1 MSSGFSRMWLGVGL
15 GLCLAGAAGVSSV
28 RAEGAQAAVPR
39 VIPAV
44 MAGAMAEALDM
55 ARQSAFRQAV
65 AEAAGRDRDIAAFY
79 REIGYAAVWTGDDP
93 AHRERRAALLRAL
106 DDAALHGLP
115 ERRYGRA
122 ELVARMADIRSA
134 RERGQVEVAL
144 SRAYLAY
151 ARDVQSGVLAP
162 GRVVSDIKRD
172 VPRRPAEDL
181 LAEITRGDPR
191 AVLRALP
198 PQTNA
203 YRRLMKER
211 LRLEEVIAQGGWGP
225 AVPGG
230 TLEPGDTGTAV
241 IALRDRLVSLG
252 YLRRSATARFDGGI
266 ESALR
271 AFQADHGL
279 ETDGVA
285 GASTIA
291 AVNVSAEERLASV
304 LVAME
309 RERWLPAERG
319 ARHILV
325 NLTDF
330 SARIL
335 DHDSVTFETRAV
347 VGKNAYDRRS
357 PEFSDEMDHMI
368 VNPTWHV
375 PRSITVN
382 EYLPKMQANRNA
394 VGHLRLYDSRGRVVP
409 RSAVNFRAYTARSF
423 PFALKQPPSNS
434 NALGLVK
441 FMFPNKYN
449 IYLHDTPQ
457 KHLFDRE
464 KRDFSHG
471 CIRLA
476 QPFEFAY
483 ALLAPQESDPERRF
497 HGALDS
503 GRETR
508 IDLER
513 HVPVHLVY
521 RTAITQAG
529 GRTQYRDD
537 VYGRDARIWQALERA
552 GVSLLA
558 GRGQPRP

>member
-1 MSSGFSRMWLGVGL
+1 MWLGVGL

-93 AHRERRAALLRAL
+93 AHRARRAALLRAL

-241 IALRDRLVSLG
+241 IALRDRLVALG

-271 AFQADHGL
+271 EAGLRDEVTELANTADGGITL
-279 ETDGVA
+279 RFD
-285 GASTIA
+285 
-291 AVNVSAEERLASV
+291 AVRFSRLA
-304 LVAME
+304 A
-309 RERWLPAERG
+309 WLSDQSGQWGYDLDAFTFERG
-319 ARHILV
+319 ARE
-325 NLTDF
+325 D
-330 SARIL
+330 
-335 DHDSVTFETRAV
+335 V
-347 VGKNAYDRRS
+347 VAAD
-357 PEFSDEMDHMI
+357 
-368 VNPTWHV
+368 
-375 PRSITVN
+375 
-382 EYLPKMQANRNA
+382 
-394 VGHLRLYDSRGRVVP
+394 LRLVP
-409 RSAVNFRAYTARSF
+409 AAR
-423 PFALKQPPSNS
+423 
-434 NALGLVK
+434 
-441 FMFPNKYN
+441 
-449 IYLHDTPQ
+449 
-457 KHLFDRE
+457 
-464 KRDFSHG
+464 
-471 CIRLA
+471 
-476 QPFEFAY
+476 
-483 ALLAPQESDPERRF
+483 
-497 HGALDS
+497 
-503 GRETR
+503 
-508 IDLER
+508 
-513 HVPVHLVY
+513 
-521 RTAITQAG
+521 
-529 GRTQYRDD
+529 
-537 VYGRDARIWQALERA
+537 
-552 GVSLLA
+552 
-558 GRGQPRP
+558 